1 MSKPWP
7 PPRAAELDL
16 DALEV
21 LADAAADDLGGDDS
35 AAACEAFLTAWAAY
49 RDATEPPTVKALIAR
64 VRHHRET
71 LLRVYREVA
80 GDEDSGT
87 AVVTMETREPW
98 LFEEGEAPPKTGL
111 TRSGHGIITGLRR
124 GQP

>member
-64 VRHHRET
+64 VRRAEADRAYWRE
-71 LLRVYREVA
+71 RFAEED
-80 GDEDSGT
+80 DE
-87 AVVTMETREPW
+87 
-98 LFEEGEAPPKTGL
+98 
-111 TRSGHGIITGLRR
+111 
-124 GQP
+124 